1 MIDEIVE
8 KTKSNKGKRNDL
20 TSGSPDPEVSKETNV
35 KLAELAKNNQ
45 NGSFKGNQF
54 KKVVSG
60 STEPDTTTGRT
71 DQKLA
76 ELAELAELAKTRL
89 FHHGLFFF
97 SIPHLY
103 IKIIKSF

>member
-1 MIDEIVE
+1 MSGRKTVIGTFGSADPKVE
-8 KTKSNKGKRNDL
+8 
-20 TSGSPDPEVSKETNV
+20 KETNV

-45 NGSFKGNQF
+45 NGSFKGNRF

-60 STEPDTTTGRT
+60 SPEPDTTTGRT

-76 ELAELAELAKTRL
+76 ELAELAELAKARI

-97 SIPHLY
+97 SSPHLY
-103 IKIIKSF
+103 TKIIKSF

>member
-8 KTKSNKGKRNDL
+8 K
-20 TSGSPDPEVSKETNV
+20 
-35 KLAELAKNNQ
+35 AKNNQ

-60 STEPDTTTGRT
+60 SPEPDTTTGRT
-71 DQKLA
+71 NAKLA

-97 SIPHLY
+97 SSPPHLY
-103 IKIIKSF
+103 TIIIKSF